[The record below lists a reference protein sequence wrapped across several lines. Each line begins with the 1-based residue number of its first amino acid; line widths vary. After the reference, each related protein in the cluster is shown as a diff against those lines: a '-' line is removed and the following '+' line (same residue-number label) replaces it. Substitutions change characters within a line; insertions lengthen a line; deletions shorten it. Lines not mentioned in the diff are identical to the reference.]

1 MTPCASK
8 ESIGYIDQSEKIKS
22 LEIEPLKISS
32 KNKAKK
38 PKKLDKEISYTEKYC
53 ADRSK
58 EMFSPDTPVKS
69 EGPDTPMKFMID
81 DNISKLNLVDEEGI
95 GLVGGLGE

>member
-1 MTPCASK
+1 
-8 ESIGYIDQSEKIKS
+8 
-22 LEIEPLKISS
+22 
-32 KNKAKK
+32 
-38 PKKLDKEISYTEKYC
+38 
-53 ADRSK
+53 
-58 EMFSPDTPVKS
+58 MFSPDTPVKS